1 MVGPLL
7 WSIVMPLASLWY
19 SYALS
24 PPDRK
29 ENNIKKY
36 LIAAALILCA
46 SQPILAQEAEVFYVI
61 LDNTTNQC
69 RVMAGSQLSTT
80 QKARYKEL
88 GKYATVD
95 EAKAALDSM
104 IGSAA

>member
-1 MVGPLL
+1 M
-7 WSIVMPLASLWY
+7 
-19 SYALS
+19 
-24 PPDRK
+24 
-29 ENNIKKY
+29 KKY
-36 LIAAALILCA
+36 LVAAALILCA
-46 SQPILAQEAEVFYVI
+46 PQPILAQAEVFYVI

-88 GKYATVD
+88 GKYATID

-104 IGSAA
+104 IGSACPKM

>member
-1 MVGPLL
+1 M
-7 WSIVMPLASLWY
+7 
-19 SYALS
+19 
-24 PPDRK
+24 
-29 ENNIKKY
+29 KKY

-46 SQPILAQEAEVFYVI
+46 PQPMLAQAEVFYVI

-69 RVMAGSQLSTT
+69 RVMAGSQLATT

-104 IGSAA
+104 LGSACPKL